1 MKKKSLATLI
11 SGLLAVSLVGVGF
24 ASWVIIQG
32 ASEQKEG
39 SVNVETIT
47 KTNIS
52 IEANWADNDEDYTC
66 EKLTEEQKG
75 MKNEDEEALYTEAVD
90 ADDSQLSFG
99 SSSQDASGWLR
110 NTSGKIERKSLKL
123 NVAIGG
129 NDSVTSYVLTFSVSN
144 PAAYKAAVDA
154 GYITGIMLDG
164 TAIPTESVAGNETT
178 PAVTAGTLVVTS
190 DSAPATET
198 YIISYEWGDTFGGQ
212 NPYAY
217 YNGMSISSKIGTG
230 EDAPTADAHAMEHIQ
245 ELYDTLSGL
254 TFSLTIEAE

>member
-32 ASEQKEG
+32 ASEKKEG

-52 IEANWADNDEDYTC
+52 IEAYWADNDEDYTC
-66 EKLTEEQKG
+66 EKLTKEQTK
-75 MKNEDEEALYTEAVD
+75 MKNKDEKALYTED
-90 ADDSQLSFG
+90 KDTDDSQLSFG
-99 SSSQDASGWLR
+99 SSSQGASGWLR
-110 NTSGKIERKSLKL
+110 NTNGKIERKSLKL
-123 NVAIGG
+123 DVNVSESS
-129 NDSVTSYVLTFSVSN
+129 SVSSYVLTFSVSD

-164 TAIPTESVAGNETT
+164 TAIPTESAEATQNKE
-178 PAVTAGTLVVTS
+178 AVVAGTLTVKS
-190 DSAPATET
+190 SSAPAAAT
-198 YIISYEWGDTFGGQ
+198 YTISYEWGDTFGGQ

-245 ELYDTLSGL
+245 ALYKTLNGL
-254 TFSLTIEAE
+254 TFSLTIEAA